1 VVTHNSSDRSM
12 DPDQAAELAAEIFG
26 EDRVQAAAGIEDAI
40 EAAVALADEAAEP
53 DLPGGSGVLITGSV
67 ITAGDARK
75 LLGPA
80 GGQPQAEPTAR
91 QPARHS
97 FTAGELS

>member
-1 VVTHNSSDRSM
+1 MRLQSTSISGFARLW
-12 DPDQAAELAAEIFG
+12 ALARLRRFRRASHRFVE
-26 EDRVQAAAGIEDAI
+26 EQRAI
-40 EAAVALADEAAEP
+40 EEWL
-53 DLPGGSGVLITGSV
+53 LITGSV

-80 GGQPQAEPTAR
+80 GGQPQPEPTAS